1 MQFVNTGDA
10 LGAVL
15 VVGTNSYV
23 TNEEASTYVKTYYP
37 SGHPMYSLWFSLSV
51 EDQNIALLK
60 STLNLEQLSYAGVKT
75 STDQVLSFP
84 RYTKLGQRTT
94 PIVPPEVK
102 AAQVENALYISDPDS
117 YSKDAIEDEAFYR
130 NLRSWGITS
139 YHIGNVSE
147 TLGAGNTNASAGAA
161 VSGGI
166 NASSLLPSP
175 FAQSLIA
182 KFLVKGASI
191 R

>member
-1 MQFVNTGDA
+1 MQFVGTGDTS
-10 LGAVL
+10 L

-23 TNEEASTYVKTYYP
+23 TNEEASAYVRTYYP
-37 SGHPMYSLWFSLSV
+37 AEHPMYSLWFGLSE

-60 STLNLEQLSYAGVKT
+60 SALNLEQLSYAGVKA
-75 STDQVLSFP
+75 SPDQVLCFP

-94 PIVPPEVK
+94 PVVPSEVK
-102 AAQVENALYISDPDS
+102 AAQVENALYISDPNS
-117 YSKDAIEDEAFYR
+117 YSKEAIEDEAFYR
-130 NLRSWGITS
+130 NLRSWGITN
-139 YHIGNVSE
+139 YRIGNVSE
-147 TLGAGNTNASAGAA
+147 TLGAGDANASADAS
-161 VSGGI
+161 VPGGI

-182 KFLVKGASI
+182 KFLVKGVPI

>member
-1 MQFVNTGDA
+1 MQFVNTE
-10 LGAVL
+10 L

-23 TNEEASTYVKTYYP
+23 TNEEASEYVKAYYP
-37 SGHPMYSLWFSLSV
+37 TEHPMYSLWFSLS
-51 EDQNIALLK
+51 EKDQNIALIK
-60 STLNLEQLSYAGVKT
+60 STLNLEQLSYTGVKT

-84 RYTKLGQRTT
+84 RYIKLGQRTT

-117 YSKDAIEDEAFYR
+117 YSKESIEDEAFYR
-130 NLRSWGITS
+130 NLRSWGITN
-139 YHIGNVSE
+139 YKIGNVSE
-147 TLGAGNTNASAGAA
+147 TLGAGNTNAPSAS

-182 KFLVKGASI
+182 KFLVKGVSI

>member
-1 MQFVNTGDA
+1 MQFVNTE
-10 LGAVL
+10 L

-23 TNEEASTYVKTYYP
+23 TNEEASEYVKAYYP
-37 SGHPMYSLWFSLSV
+37 TEHPMYSLWFSLS
-51 EDQNIALLK
+51 EKDQNIALIK
-60 STLNLEQLSYAGVKT
+60 STLNLEQLSYVGVKT

-117 YSKDAIEDEAFYR
+117 YSKESIEDEAFYR
-130 NLRSWGITS
+130 NLRSWGITN
-139 YHIGNVSE
+139 YKIGNVSE
-147 TLGAGNTNASAGAA
+147 TLGAGTNSPASAS

-182 KFLVKGASI
+182 KFLVKGVSI